1 LCAILGQR
9 KRKNE
14 KMKRIFI
21 AIILTVTTYQLYC
34 QVDSIERQILNYDDS
49 KSVIISKGRSLLL
62 DKFLENDKEKVK
74 EIIIVRNKKKY
85 FSENQNPY
93 FSRFP

>member
-1 LCAILGQR
+1 
-9 KRKNE
+9 
-14 KMKRIFI
+14 MKRIFI